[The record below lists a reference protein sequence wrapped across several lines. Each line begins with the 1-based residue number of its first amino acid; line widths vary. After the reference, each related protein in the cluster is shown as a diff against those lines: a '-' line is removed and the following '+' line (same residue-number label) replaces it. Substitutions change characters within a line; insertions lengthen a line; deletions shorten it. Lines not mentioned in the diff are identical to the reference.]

1 MKTNTL
7 QSCDKCGGELEEDGV
22 CENFL
27 CPEYVPP
34 APATRTLPT
43 YTIRIYLS
51 GSIEAAKQ
59 VIREHVLERPLCVTV
74 EPTTFIYTG
83 GEEQGYV
90 VGLLNYP
97 RFPTAPNELNVRA
110 NILAELLLER
120 TFQRSALIVTPT
132 DTKWITRESLTP

>member
-1 MKTNTL
+1 MT
-7 QSCDKCGGELEEDGV
+7 
-22 CENFL
+22 
-27 CPEYVPP
+27 
-34 APATRTLPT
+34 TLPT

-51 GSIEAAKQ
+51 GSIETAKQ
-59 VIREHVLERPLCVTV
+59 IIREHVLERPLCVTI

-83 GEEQGYV
+83 GEETGYV

-120 TFQRSALIVTPT
+120 TFQRSALIVTPE
-132 DTKWITRESLTP
+132 DTKWIQLESLTP

>member
-1 MKTNTL
+1 MKTTT
-7 QSCDKCGGELEEDGV
+7 Q
-22 CENFL
+22 
-27 CPEYVPP
+27 
-34 APATRTLPT
+34 PT
-43 YTIRIYLS
+43 HTIRIYLS

-83 GEEQGYV
+83 GEEAGYV

-97 RFPTAPNELNVRA
+97 MFPTAPNELNVRA
-110 NILAELLLER
+110 NVLAELLLEH
-120 TFQRSALIVTPT
+120 TFQRSALVVTPT